1 VSQVPAF
8 HEISQG
14 SDSWK
19 ASATVGRN
27 GNRIIHVTGC
37 LALANE
43 SSATLLRRSPP
54 SINPSILEL
63 DLLTRRGDSEPEG
76 PPSDQ
81 HVSFDVSGEGV
92 DVYRQVVI
100 FYGGYPAI
108 TIECEGV
115 DG

>member
-1 VSQVPAF
+1 VSQVPTF
-8 HEISQG
+8 HEISQD

-19 ASATVGRN
+19 ASATVGRD
-27 GNRIIHVTGC
+27 GKRIIHVTGC
-37 LALANE
+37 VALAHE
-43 SSATLLRRSPP
+43 RSATLVRRSPP

-63 DLLTRRGDSEPEG
+63 NLLTGQGDSEPEG

-92 DVYRQVVI
+92 NVYRQVVI

-115 DG
+115 EG